1 MLKER
6 LTETLPHYLAMFL
19 LILLVISNVR
29 RTFGRLPFAIELGI
43 VVGLCLVYLGII
55 SLLGIAPDAWKL
67 NWESE

>member
-6 LTETLPHYLAMFL
+6 LIETLPHYLAMFL

-29 RTFGRLPFAIELGI
+29 RTFGRLPFAVEFVI
-43 VVGLCLVYLGII
+43 VIGLCLVYLGII

-67 NWESE
+67 DWESD